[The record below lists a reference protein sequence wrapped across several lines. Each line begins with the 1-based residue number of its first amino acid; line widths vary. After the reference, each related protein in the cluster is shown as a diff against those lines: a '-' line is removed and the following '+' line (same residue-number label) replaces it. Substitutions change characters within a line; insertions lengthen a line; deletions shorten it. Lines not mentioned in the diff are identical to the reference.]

1 METQILAPIAGK
13 DYPETWNDFLDWFAT
28 EEACLAYLES
38 LRWAHGFICPRCGSV
53 DKAYRASRTRLM
65 CRSCQ
70 HQSSVTAGTIFDKTR
85 TPLRVWLAA
94 AWYLTNQK
102 QGVSALGLQRVLG
115 LGSYQTAWTML
126 HRFRRA
132 MVRPGREQLKGL
144 VEVDETYLAI
154 TDRQEPISPV
164 GRKSGTRKVLV
175 AMAVEILQP
184 KGFGRIR
191 LRHIPKDSAPYVI
204 PFVQEAI
211 EPGTQVRTD
220 GSAAYRSLNE
230 LGYAHQRTVMLGSQ
244 VPAHVSMAGVHRV
257 AALVQRWILGTHHGS
272 VQPAHLDAYLDEFV
286 FRFNRRTS
294 GSRGMLFYRLL
305 QQAVATAP
313 VTYGDVVRKPL
324 IWGLAIE
331 YWLFIQHLITTG
343 AKWIPLTN
351 IQHPFRPAKPQR
363 DRPFGRPE
371 MPAKAD

>member
-1 METQILAPIAGK
+1 MDIQILAPIPGK
-13 DYPETWNDFLDWFAT
+13 DYPQTWNEFLDWFGT
-28 EEACLAYLES
+28 EEACLAYLER
-38 LRWAHGFICPRCGSV
+38 LRWANGFVCPRCANV
-53 DKAYRASRTRLM
+53 AEAYRASRTRLM
-65 CRSCQ
+65 CRACQ

-126 HRFRRA
+126 HRLRRA

-154 TDRQEPISPV
+154 TERQEPTSTEK
-164 GRKSGTRKVLV
+164 RKSSTNKVLV
-175 AMAVEILQP
+175 VMAVEMLQP

-191 LRHIPKDSAPYVI
+191 LRRIAKDSAPYVV
-204 PFVQEAI
+204 PFVQEVVESGAH
-211 EPGTQVRTD
+211 VRTD
-220 GSAAYRSLNE
+220 GSAAYRSLTE
-230 LGYAHQRTVMLGSQ
+230 LGYAHERTVMLGSK

-272 VQPAHLDAYLDEFV
+272 VQPEHLDAYLDEFV

-294 GSRGMLFYRLL
+294 NSRGMLFYRLL
-305 QQAVATAP
+305 QQAVVTAP
-313 VTYGDVVRKPL
+313 VTYQDVV
-324 IWGLAIE
+324 
-331 YWLFIQHLITTG
+331 
-343 AKWIPLTN
+343 
-351 IQHPFRPAKPQR
+351 
-363 DRPFGRPE
+363 
-371 MPAKAD
+371 AKA